1 MGKGTSQT
9 DMEDNRTFELAV
21 IGLYFVFMLV
31 TGILFRRY
39 NHKFGDYFRSGC
51 QGSWWLVG
59 SSVFMASFTAW
70 TFTGAVGVAYD
81 SGITV
86 AVIFL
91 ANALGYLV
99 NALLTARWFRQMRAI
114 TFPEVVAQRFDISTQ
129 QFYVLVGVIPG
140 LLTAGLTLWGVA
152 LFASSVFGFD
162 QTTLIVVLGMIV
174 LVYSTIGGL
183 WGVMATDFLQAMIL
197 IPMTILVAVLSL
209 QAVGGIG
216 GFFGEIRA
224 QELDGLLRIVDTSEG
239 AVYTPAWAMAMV
251 VFVLVTYN
259 SVGSSVK
266 YFACKDGR
274 EASRAAGFAAL
285 LMFLGSI
292 LWIVP
297 PIVARLKFPEL
308 VESQPLT
315 RPSESAYAMIAT
327 QLLPAGLT
335 GMIVVAMF
343 AATMSSLSTI
353 LNQFAAIVTQDVY
366 KPFARPGASDR
377 EMFVAGQVATV
388 MTGCLIVVM
397 AVYLSTREGGGLF
410 DFMLLFGSL
419 FGTPMVV
426 PMFLV
431 MFIRRTPRWSA
442 IVAVCVGFVFS
453 FLGYMSGA
461 GYAQNVFTI
470 ASATALAFVGTVPF
484 WKYSTAEYKTKVS
497 IFYERMHRPVDFRGE
512 VGDDND
518 AGQLR
523 LIGWVSFAV
532 GIFVLTTILLPNPL
546 EGRLQILTVSA
557 FILIFGSLMIF
568 AANRITKKR
577 KGTGVDGTSPGH

>member
-1 MGKGTSQT
+1 MNDTRIT
-9 DMEDNRTFELAV
+9 ELVV
-21 IGLYFVFMLV
+21 IGLYFVFMLA

-81 SGITV
+81 SGMTV
-86 AVIFL
+86 AIIFM
-91 ANALGYLV
+91 ANAVGYLI
-99 NALLTARWFRQMRAI
+99 NALITARWFRQMRAI
-114 TFPEVVAQRFDISTQ
+114 TYPEVVRARFDTTTQ
-129 QFYVLVGVIPG
+129 QFYVMVGVIPG

-162 QTTLIVVLGMIV
+162 QTTLIIVLGLIV

-209 QAVGGIG
+209 QAIGGVG
-216 GFFGEIRA
+216 GFFAEIRG
-224 QELDGLLRIVDTSEG
+224 QELTGMLRLTESGEG
-239 AVYTPAWAMAMV
+239 AVYTPSWALAMI
-251 VFVLVTYN
+251 VFVIITYN

-274 EASRAAGFAAL
+274 EASKAAGLAAI

-308 VESQPLT
+308 VEAQPISK
-315 RPSESAYAMIAT
+315 PSESAYAVIAT

-343 AATMSSLSTI
+343 AATMSSLSTV

-366 KPFARPGASDR
+366 KPFARPKATDR
-377 EMFVAGQVATV
+377 EMFVAGQIATV
-388 MTGCLIVVM
+388 MTGGLIVMM

-410 DFMLLFGSL
+410 DFMLIFGSL

-426 PMFLV
+426 PMFLA
-431 MFIRRTPRWSA
+431 MFVRKTPRWSA
-442 IVAVCVGFVFS
+442 VVAVCVGFAFS
-453 FLGYMSGA
+453 FLGYISGA
-461 GYAQNVFTI
+461 SYAQNVFTI
-470 ASATALAFVGTVPF
+470 AATTAIAYCGTIPF
-484 WKYSTAEYKTKVS
+484 WKYSTPEYKERVKE
-497 IFYERMHRPVDFRGE
+497 FYERMHRPVDFKGE

-518 AGQLR
+518 SGQLR

-532 GIFVLTTILLPNPL
+532 GIFVLTCIVLPNPMA
-546 EGRLQILTVSA
+546 GRIQILMVSG
-557 FILIFGSLMIF
+557 FILLFGGMMVY
-568 AANRITKKR
+568 AARRIDNRRKR
-577 KGTGVDGTSPGH
+577 EV